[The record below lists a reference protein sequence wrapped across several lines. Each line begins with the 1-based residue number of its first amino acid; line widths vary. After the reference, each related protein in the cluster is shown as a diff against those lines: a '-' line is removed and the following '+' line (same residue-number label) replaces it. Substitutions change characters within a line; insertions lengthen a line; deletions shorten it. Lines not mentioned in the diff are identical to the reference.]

1 MRYRKVAYV
10 AIDLLIKEWAMT
22 VEEFL
27 LLYPVFSQS
36 ATTEQIAAKLRFADL
51 MIDRI
56 GAFGDMRYDAL
67 GLLTAHLLTLDKV
80 AGSNGSSLQA
90 KISKK
95 VGEVQFT
102 YAQSSQDREW
112 YNLSKY
118 GQQLLFLID
127 LLPKNSGA
135 FVV

>member
-1 MRYRKVAYV
+1 
-10 AIDLLIKEWAMT
+10 MT

-27 LLYPVFSQS
+27 LLYPSFSPS
-36 ATTEQIAAKLRFADL
+36 LTNEQVAAKLRLANL
-51 MIDRI
+51 LIDRI
-56 GAFGDMRYDAL
+56 GAFGDMRNDAL

-80 AGSNGSSLQA
+80 AGSNGSGVQA
-90 KISKK
+90 KTSKK
-95 VGEVQFT
+95 VGDVQFT

-112 YNLSKY
+112 YNLSNY

-127 LLPKNSGA
+127 LLPKFSGA

>member
-1 MRYRKVAYV
+1 
-10 AIDLLIKEWAMT
+10 MT
-22 VEEFL
+22 TDEFL
-27 LLYPVFSQS
+27 LIYPSFSQS

-67 GLLTAHLLTLDKV
+67 GLLTAHLLTLD
-80 AGSNGSSLQA
+80 GMSGGNGSAIQS
-90 KISKK
+90 KTSKK
-95 VGEVQFT
+95 VGDVQFT
-102 YAQSSQDREW
+102 YAQSSQDRAW
-112 YNLSKY
+112 YDLSNY

-127 LLPKNSGA
+127 LLPKHSGA

>member
-1 MRYRKVAYV
+1 
-10 AIDLLIKEWAMT
+10 MT
-22 VEEFL
+22 TEEFL
-27 LLYPVFSQS
+27 LLYPNFSQS
-36 ATTEQIAAKLRFADL
+36 ATAEQIAAKLRFADL

-67 GLLTAHLLTLDKV
+67 GLLTAHLLTLD
-80 AGSNGSSLQA
+80 GMSGGNGSAMQA
-90 KISKK
+90 KTSKK
-95 VGEVQFT
+95 VGDVQFT

-127 LLPKNSGA
+127 LLPKFSGA

>member
-1 MRYRKVAYV
+1 
-10 AIDLLIKEWAMT
+10 MT
-22 VEEFL
+22 TDEFL
-27 LLYPVFSQS
+27 LIYPSFSQS
-36 ATTEQIAAKLRFADL
+36 ATIEQVTAKLKFANL
-51 MIDRI
+51 LIDRI
-56 GAFGDMRYDAL
+56 GVFGDMRYDAL

-90 KISKK
+90 KTSKK

-112 YNLSKY
+112 YNLSNY

-127 LLPKNSGA
+127 LLPKHSGA